1 MDPTT
6 ALKAVGR
13 AFRRR
18 PSDLLPFYLLE
29 AAVPAMVQVGSVL
42 GLALAYVYLEA
53 TGRMAEIRA
62 ALHEEELTPPP
73 EDEEDPE
80 AFLAWYEGVAEVI
93 ELAFPLPVVVIL
105 GVTILLAV
113 VASLV
118 LFALVSAGQLGAC
131 YARLRDDRGLTGG
144 IGTVRQ
150 RWLSFVGLFVL
161 EALVLV
167 AISVAA
173 LAVVLAAGIV
183 DVLLGVLAMF
193 VVLPFWVAGFL
204 LVRAVMA
211 FAPVAI
217 VVDGVGVFG
226 SIGATF
232 RFLRREPLAAIVYY
246 AFAIVLVAGLA
257 VATAAFSL
265 IGVDRLVAL
274 VGLLAIYPILDLFKT
289 ALYGGYRD
297 SVSMPAPTETR
308 PRAQFV
314 GGLRRGWS
322 EMVGFVR
329 QTPGLHALAI
339 GILAS
344 GFVIGWFGA
353 EPYVGAI
360 ETSIA
365 ARIEGLIPP
374 AAALMFFGHNWT
386 VAISMAYAGVAFAV
400 PSLVA
405 LWYNGLAFGAVFR
418 LEVEFAQLIAFVVP
432 HGLVELPA
440 LFVAGALGIYLG
452 IVSWHGLRGRL
463 DREELADELERAFW
477 VLVGVGML
485 LAVAGF
491 IEGFFSPYY
500 WRPFL

>member
-1 MDPTT
+1 M
-6 ALKAVGR
+6 KAVGR
-13 AFRRR
+13 TFRRR

-42 GLALAYVYLEA
+42 GLALAYAYLEA
-53 TGRMAEIRA
+53 TGRMETIRSM
-62 ALHEEELTPPP
+62 LQEEDVSPPP

-80 AFLAWYEGVAEVI
+80 AILAWYDGVAEVV
-93 ELAFPLPVVVIL
+93 ELAFPPMVLAIL
-105 GVTILLAV
+105 GATFLLAV
-113 VASLV
+113 MASLV
-118 LFALVSAGQLGAC
+118 LFALVSAGQLGSC
-131 YARLRDDRGLTGG
+131 HARLRRERGLTGG
-144 IGTVRQ
+144 IAAIRQ
-150 RWLSFVGLFVL
+150 HWLPFVGLFVL
-161 EALVLV
+161 EAVVQLVV
-167 AISVAA
+167 F
-173 LAVVLAAGIV
+173 LAGASLVLAAGLITP
-183 DVLLGVLAMF
+183 LLGLLALL
-193 VVLPFWVAGFL
+193 VVLPLWTAIFL

-217 VVDGVGVFG
+217 VVDDVGVIG
-226 SIGATF
+226 SITATF
-232 RFLRREPLAAIVYY
+232 GFLRRDPLAAVVYY
-246 AFAIVLVAGLA
+246 AFAVVLVGGLA
-257 VATAAFSL
+257 IGVGAFSL
-265 IGVDRLVAL
+265 VGADRFIAL
-274 VGLLAIYPILDLFKT
+274 LGLLAIYPLLDLFKT
-289 ALYGGYRD
+289 ALYGGSRD
-297 SVSMPAPTETR
+297 SVSMPPPTEVRLRT
-308 PRAQFV
+308 QFV

-329 QTPGLHALAI
+329 GNPGLHALAV
-339 GILAS
+339 GTLMF

-353 EPYVGAI
+353 GPYVGTI

-365 ARIEGLIPP
+365 TRIEGLIPP

-418 LEVEFAQLIAFVVP
+418 LEVELPQLLAFVAP
-432 HGLVELPA
+432 HGLFEIPA

-452 IVSWHGLRGRL
+452 IVVWRSWRGRIG
-463 DREELADELERAFW
+463 RERLADELEQAFW

-491 IEGFFSPYY
+491 IEGFISPYY